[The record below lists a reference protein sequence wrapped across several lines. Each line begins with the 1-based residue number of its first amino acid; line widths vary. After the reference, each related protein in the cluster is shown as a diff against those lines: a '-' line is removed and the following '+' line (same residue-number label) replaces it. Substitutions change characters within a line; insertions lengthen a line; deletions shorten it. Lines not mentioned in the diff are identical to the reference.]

1 MKKLF
6 LTVPILLLLVSIAVS
21 QDKPWKDWTKEQADK
36 MLNHSAWGQTQ
47 TDTDTSEMTYSP
59 TSTPGSSGA
68 ATGRADRTAVNVNRV
83 GQGAVNQ
90 AVTINYRIRLLS
102 AKPVREA
109 FMRMVSL
116 AQPNVDQQTLEG
128 LQAFIDRDFSSFIV
142 VAVDLDANDGRF
154 SAPAQQ
160 AFATATIG
168 TLKNQTYLE
177 RKDGKRLYLMQY
189 REPISDRLGAKF
201 IFPRV
206 VDGQPFVNAETGT
219 VRFVSEVNNDIKLNV
234 TFKLADMMYRGQL
247 EY

>member
-6 LTVPILLLLVSIAVS
+6 LTIPILVLLVSVAVS
-21 QDKPWKDWTKEQADK
+21 QDKPWKEWTKEQTEK

-68 ATGRADRTAVNVNRV
+68 AVNRADRLAVNANRV
-83 GQGAVNQ
+83 EQGAVNQ

-109 FMRMVSL
+109 FMRMVAL
-116 AQPNVDQQTLEG
+116 TQTNVDQQTLEG
-128 LQAFIDRDFSSFIV
+128 LQAFVDRDFSSYIV

-154 SAPAQQ
+154 AAPAQQ

-168 TLKNQTYLE
+168 TLKNNSYLE
-177 RKDGKRLYLMQY
+177 RKDGKRLYVMQY

-206 VDGQPFVNAETGT
+206 VDGQPFLSADTGT
-219 VRFVSEVNNDIKLNV
+219 VRFVSEVNSNIKLNV
-234 TFKLADMMYRGQL
+234 TFKLADMKYRGQL

>member
-6 LTVPILLLLVSIAVS
+6 LTVPILILLVSVAVS
-21 QDKPWKDWTKEQADK
+21 QDKPWKEWTKEQTEK

-68 ATGRADRTAVNVNRV
+68 AVNRADRLSVNASRV
-83 GQGAVNQ
+83 SQGAVNQ

-116 AQPNVDQQTLEG
+116 SQINVDQQTLDG
-128 LQAFIDRDFSSFIV
+128 LQAFVDRDFSSFIV

-168 TLKNQTYLE
+168 TLKNNTYLE
-177 RKDGKRLYLMQY
+177 RKDGKRLYVMQY

-206 VDGQPFVNAETGT
+206 VEGKPFLSADTGT